1 MGVLRFR
8 IEPPSLIPA
17 GTVPSAYITGVDGR
31 VHITRPEV
39 KDGVLNLFR
48 QSSESA
54 TAHIAIHL
62 PERGQAVLS
71 TTALPERD
79 RPYHLGVELLRGNLG
94 EVREQAFSWEMA
106 RMSISDRYR
115 TIQRQAFQMLAVASG
130 SQDEPATSN
139 PLVLSGLKHSL
150 HASDILM
157 ESYVLQRSSGNRSN
171 VAAAP
176 SLLGCTL
183 DATALNARN
192 DFAGTF
198 SSARVPIEWRWIEPE
213 EGEYQWDLLDHLIER
228 CVDPRMA
235 IIGGPLLDFT
245 AGGLPKWLAPW
256 AGDILNLPSF
266 MCDFVETAINRYISR
281 IRIWEVAA
289 YGNLG
294 GALSLSEEHRLAVI
308 ARAMETALRTDSDAQ
323 FFVRVGQ
330 PWGEYLAQGQH
341 RLSPFQL
348 VDALLRSHLGLSG
361 VTLEIAMGYGP
372 PGSLTRTRMAVSR
385 LIDVWSM
392 LGIQL
397 HVVLACPSGTGP
409 DPAAYG
415 NCAVQNGTW
424 RMNWSEEAQAAW
436 LEEFVPMIA
445 AKPAVTGVFLNSFGD
460 SLAHRYPHSGV
471 LRPDGTP
478 KPALQVFNRQRRA
491 TSG

>member
-8 IEPPSLIPA
+8 IEPPRLIPSGSA
-17 GTVPSAYITGVDGR
+17 PNAYITGADGR
-31 VHITRPEV
+31 VHITRSEV
-39 KDGVLNLFR
+39 CDGILSLFR
-48 QSSESA
+48 QSSGSA
-54 TAHIAIHL
+54 TSHIAVQI
-62 PERGQAVLS
+62 PDGGQTVLS
-71 TTALPERD
+71 TTSLPEREK
-79 RPYHLGVELLRGNLG
+79 PYHLGVELLRGSLS
-94 EVREQAFSWEMA
+94 EVRDQASAWKLA
-106 RMSISDRYR
+106 RMTIPDRFLA
-115 TIQRQAFQMLAVASG
+115 TQKQAFQFLAVACG
-130 SQDEPATSN
+130 MQDDPSSCN
-139 PLVLSGLKHSL
+139 PIVLSGLKHTRD
-150 HASDILM
+150 ASDILM
-157 ESYVLQRSSGNRSN
+157 ESYVLQRTSGSRANIT
-171 VAAAP
+171 AAP

-183 DATALNARN
+183 DATALSARN
-192 DFAGTF
+192 DFVGAF

-213 EGEYQWDLLDHLIER
+213 EGVYQWDLLDHLIER

-256 AGDILNLPSF
+256 AGDIPNLSRF
-266 MCDFVETAINRYISR
+266 VCDFVETAINRYTGR

-294 GALSLSEEHRLAVI
+294 GALQLSEEHRLAVI

-330 PWGEYLAQGQH
+330 PWGEYLAQGNHQ
-341 RLSPFQL
+341 LSPFQL

-372 PGSLTRTRMAVSR
+372 PGSLTRTRLAVSR
-385 LIDVWSM
+385 LIDLWSQ

-397 HVVLACPSGTGP
+397 HVVLACPSAIGP

-415 NCAVQNGTW
+415 GCDVRNGTW
-424 RMNWSEEAQAAW
+424 RVNWSEEAQAAW

-471 LRPDGTP
+471 LRPDGTA
-478 KPALQVFNRQRRA
+478 KPALMVFHRQRNS
-491 TSG
+491 TP

>member
-8 IEPPSLIPA
+8 IEPPSLIPS
-17 GTVPSAYITGVDGR
+17 GTVPHAYITGVDGR
-31 VHITRPEV
+31 VHVTRPEV
-39 KDGVLNLFR
+39 RDGVLNLYR
-48 QSSESA
+48 QSSESS
-54 TAHIAIHL
+54 TAHIEVRL
-62 PERGQAVLS
+62 PESGQVVLS

-79 RPYHLGVELLRGNLG
+79 RPYHLGAELLRGTLG
-94 EVREQAFSWEMA
+94 EVREQAFAWEMA
-106 RMSISDRYR
+106 RMSIPDRFR
-115 TIQRQAFQMLAVASG
+115 TIQKQAFQFLAAASG
-130 SQDEPATSN
+130 TQDDLASCN
-139 PLVLSGLKHSL
+139 PIVLSGLQQTLNSADL
-150 HASDILM
+150 LLD
-157 ESYVLQRSSGNRSN
+157 SYVLQRTSGSRSN

-192 DFAGTF
+192 DFVGTF

-213 EGEYQWDLLDHLIER
+213 EGDYQWELLDHLIER
-228 CVDPRMA
+228 CIDPRMA

-266 MCDFVETAINRYISR
+266 VCDFVETAINRYISR

-372 PGSLTRTRMAVSR
+372 PGSLTRTRLAVSR

-397 HVVLACPSGTGP
+397 HVVLACPSSTGP
-409 DPAAYG
+409 DPASYG

-424 RMNWSEEAQAAW
+424 RMNWSEEAQSAW

-471 LRPDGTP
+471 LRPDGTA
-478 KPALQVFNRQRRA
+478 KPALQVFNRQRKS
-491 TSG
+491 TS

>member
-1 MGVLRFR
+1 MGVHRFR
-8 IEPPSLIPA
+8 IEPPSLIPS
-17 GTVPSAYITGVDGR
+17 GFGSDAYITGADGR
-31 VHITRPEV
+31 VHVTRSEV
-39 KDGVLNLFR
+39 QDGVLNLYR

-54 TAHIAIHL
+54 TSHVVVHV
-62 PERGQAVLS
+62 PERGQLVLS
-71 TTALPERD
+71 TTSLPEREK
-79 RPYHLGVELLRGNLG
+79 PYHLGVELLRGTLG
-94 EVREQAFSWEMA
+94 EVREQASGWEIA
-106 RMSISDRYR
+106 RMSIPDRFR
-115 TIQRQAFQMLAVASG
+115 ATQRQAFQSLASAGG

-139 PLVLSGLKHSL
+139 PLVLSGLKQAL
-150 HASDILM
+150 IASDILM
-157 ESYVLQRSSGNRSN
+157 ESYVLQRTTGSRPAI
-171 VAAAP
+171 AAAP

-183 DATALNARN
+183 DATALQARN
-192 DFAGTF
+192 DFVGTF
-198 SSARVPIEWRWIEPE
+198 SSARVPIEWRWIEPV
-213 EGEYQWDLLDHLIER
+213 EGDYQWELLDHLIER
-228 CVDPRMA
+228 CIDPRMA

-266 MCDFVETAINRYISR
+266 VCDFVETAINRYTGR

-294 GALSLSEEHRLAVI
+294 GALSLSEEHRLAVM
-308 ARAMETALRTDSDAQ
+308 ARAMETALRTDSNAQ

-330 PWGEYLAQGQH
+330 PWGEYLAQGNH

-372 PGSLTRTRMAVSR
+372 PGSLTRTRLAVSR
-385 LIDVWSM
+385 LIDQWSL
-392 LGIQL
+392 LGIQV
-397 HVVLACPSGTGP
+397 HVVLACPSATGP
-409 DPAAYG
+409 DLAAYG
-415 NCAVQNGTW
+415 GCNVRNGTW

-445 AKPAVTGVFLNSFGD
+445 SKPAVTGVFLNSFGD

-471 LRPDGTP
+471 LRPDGTA
-478 KPALQVFNRQRRA
+478 KPALQVFNQHRNA
-491 TSG
+491 TT

>member
-8 IEPPSLIPA
+8 IEPSSLISSGPA
-17 GTVPSAYITGVDGR
+17 PDAYITGADGR
-31 VHITRPEV
+31 VHVTRCEV
-39 KDGVLNLFR
+39 KDGVLNLYR

-54 TAHIAIHL
+54 TSHIVVHV
-62 PERGQAVLS
+62 PERGQLVLS
-71 TTALPERD
+71 TTSLPERE
-79 RPYHLGVELLRGNLG
+79 RPYHLGVELLRGTLG
-94 EVREQAFSWEMA
+94 EVREQACGWEMA
-106 RMSISDRYR
+106 RMSIPDRYR
-115 TIQRQAFQMLAVASG
+115 IIQRQAFQSLAAAGG
-130 SQDEPATSN
+130 SQDEPAISN
-139 PLVLSGLKHSL
+139 PLVLTGLKQTL
-150 HASDILM
+150 NASDILM
-157 ESYVLQRSSGNRSN
+157 ESYVMQRTTGSRSTI
-171 VAAAP
+171 AAAP

-183 DATALNARN
+183 DATALQARN
-192 DFAGTF
+192 DFVGTF
-198 SSARVPIEWRWIEPE
+198 SSARVPIEWRWIEPI
-213 EGEYQWDLLDHLIER
+213 EGDYQWELLDHLIER
-228 CVDPRMA
+228 CIDPRMA

-266 MCDFVETAINRYISR
+266 VCDFVETAITRYTGR

-294 GALSLSEEHRLAVI
+294 GALSLSEEHRLAVM

-330 PWGEYLAQGQH
+330 PWGEYLAQGNH

-372 PGSLTRTRMAVSR
+372 PGSLTRTRLAVSR
-385 LIDVWSM
+385 MIDHWSL

-397 HVVLACPSGTGP
+397 HVVLSCPSGTGP
-409 DPAAYG
+409 DLAAYG
-415 NCAVQNGTW
+415 GCSVRNGTW

-436 LEEFVPMIA
+436 LEEFVPLIA

-471 LRPDGTP
+471 LRPDGTA
-478 KPALQVFNRQRRA
+478 KPALQVFNQHRNA
-491 TSG
+491 TT

>member
-8 IEPPSLIPA
+8 IEPPSLIPSGA
-17 GTVPSAYITGVDGR
+17 VASAYITGADGR
-31 VHITRPEV
+31 VHVTRAEV
-39 KDGVLNLFR
+39 RDGLLSLFR

-54 TAHIAIHL
+54 TSHIHVHI
-62 PERGQAVLS
+62 PDRGQVVLS
-71 TTALPERD
+71 TTSLPERD
-79 RPYHLGVELLRGNLG
+79 RPYHLGVELLRGSLG
-94 EVREQAFSWEMA
+94 EVRDQASAWELA
-106 RMSISDRYR
+106 RMSIPERFRS
-115 TIQRQAFQMLAVASG
+115 TQKQAFQFLAAACG
-130 SQDEPATSN
+130 SQEVPATSN
-139 PLVLSGLKHSL
+139 PIVLSGLKQTL
-150 HASDILM
+150 AASDILM
-157 ESYVLQRSSGNRSN
+157 ESYVLQRTSSSRTN
-171 VAAAP
+171 VSAAP

-183 DATALNARN
+183 DATALSARN
-192 DFAGTF
+192 DFVGTF

-213 EGEYQWDLLDHLIER
+213 EGNYQWDLLDHLIER
-228 CVDPRMA
+228 CIDPRMA

-266 MCDFVETAINRYISR
+266 VCDFVETAINRYAGR

-294 GALSLSEEHRLAVI
+294 GALQLSEEHRLAVI

-330 PWGEYLAQGQH
+330 PWGEYLSQGNH

-372 PGSLTRTRMAVSR
+372 PGSLTRTRLAVSR
-385 LIDVWSM
+385 LIDLWSL

-397 HVVLACPSGTGP
+397 HVVLACPSGIGP

-415 NCAVQNGTW
+415 GCDVQNGTW
-424 RMNWSEEAQAAW
+424 RMNWSEEAQAEW

-471 LRPDGTP
+471 LRPDGTA
-478 KPALQVFNRQRRA
+478 KPALQVFNRQRNS
-491 TSG
+491 TS

>member
-8 IEPPSLIPA
+8 IEPPSLIPS
-17 GTVPSAYITGVDGR
+17 GTVPSAYITGADGR
-31 VHITRPEV
+31 VHVTRPEV
-39 KDGVLNLFR
+39 RDGVLNLFR

-54 TAHIAIHL
+54 TAHIAIQL
-62 PERGQAVLS
+62 PERGQTVLS
-71 TTALPERD
+71 TTSLPERE
-79 RPYHLGVELLRGNLG
+79 RPYHLGVELLRGSLG
-94 EVREQAFSWEMA
+94 EVREQAFAWEMA

-115 TIQRQAFQMLAVASG
+115 TIQRQAFQFLATASG

-157 ESYVLQRSSGNRSN
+157 ESYVLQRTSGNRSN

-192 DFAGTF
+192 DFVGTF

-245 AGGLPKWLAPW
+245 PGGLPKWLAPW

-266 MCDFVETAINRYISR
+266 VCDFVETAINRYIGR

-397 HVVLACPSGTGP
+397 HVVLACPSGIGP

-471 LRPDGTP
+471 LRADGTP

-491 TSG
+491 TS

>member
-8 IEPPSLIPA
+8 IEPPSLIPS

-31 VHITRPEV
+31 VHVTRPEV
-39 KDGVLNLFR
+39 RDGVLNLFR

-62 PERGQAVLS
+62 PERGQMVLS
-71 TTALPERD
+71 TTSLPERE
-79 RPYHLGVELLRGNLG
+79 RPYHLGVELLRGSLG
-94 EVREQAFSWEMA
+94 EVREQAFAWEMS

-115 TIQRQAFQMLAVASG
+115 TIQKQAFQFLAAASG

-139 PLVLSGLKHSL
+139 PLALTGLKHSL

-157 ESYVLQRSSGNRSN
+157 ESYVLQRMSGTRSN

-192 DFAGTF
+192 DFVGTF

-245 AGGLPKWLAPW
+245 TGGLPNWLAPW
-256 AGDILNLPSF
+256 SGDILNLPSF
-266 MCDFVETAINRYISR
+266 VCDFVETAINRYISR

-372 PGSLTRTRMAVSR
+372 PGSLTRTRLAVSR
-385 LIDVWSM
+385 LIDQWSM

-397 HVVLACPSGTGP
+397 HVVLACPSAIGP

-415 NCAVQNGTW
+415 NCAVQDGTW

-471 LRPDGTP
+471 LRADGTA

-491 TSG
+491 TS